1 MISKPYQH
9 RTIAGYRF
17 QLSTSK
23 YPPDFKIYGSALDHR
38 WLILALADQ
47 APNTSARVKQLLV
60 DASGRAMPRSQH
72 AGPLWRSL
80 TPIPQEI
87 RAIRPQPT
95 SGWQPRM
102 ATRSR
107 EKPRRMNSPS
117 P

>member
-23 YPPDFKIYGSALDHR
+23 YPPDFKIYGSALDQR

-60 DASGRAMPRSQH
+60 DAAGGRMRRAQYADS
-72 AGPLWRSL
+72 LWRSL
-80 TPIPQEI
+80 TPIRQEI
-87 RAIRPQPT
+87 RAIRRQPI
-95 SGWQPRM
+95 SGWQHRM
-102 ATRSR
+102 ANRSR
-107 EKPRRMNSPS
+107 AKTRRMNSRS